1 MKSRSDLI
9 YKVSFLT
16 PLVVT
21 LFVTPLTS
29 FDPINT
35 PRLASLIFFSSISI
49 FVLLKYNVFKTEIKY
64 TAIFLISGAFIIW
77 SLISSLLSNITL
89 EEAFYGVT
97 GRQTGALAYF
107 SFVIIMLVN
116 VISSGHKLNSSLL
129 VTLIVAGYING
140 TYGAFQ
146 SISADPFDWINPYS
160 PVFGLFGNPN
170 FHASFMGIT
179 ATAVFSL
186 LIKQQNKIKY
196 RLIYGGFIPLALL
209 NINQSKSQQGFLV
222 LLAGVLVVL
231 YLRLRSS
238 SYKRLIFIYIAAWLI
253 GALLVILD
261 ILQKTPWKSILYK
274 ESVSYRGD
282 FWRAGWQITLDNPI
296 FGVGLDGYRD
306 NFRFYRDQVATDRN
320 PNAMVDS
327 AHNVFI
333 DISSGGGFPLLIIYI
348 TILLLALI
356 SAVKVIKRSNTF
368 DPIFAGI
375 FGSWIAYLAQSLI
388 SINQIALAVW
398 GWALTGAIIGYE
410 IITRDEKQELVFKD
424 KAIGWLAVSSGI
436 VIGVAIALPLFLSD
450 SQFRSTVK
458 LGDVTQIQQSVERWP
473 QSVIRMTLAAKIL
486 REGGFADQALE
497 ISTKATKLFP
507 NNFEA
512 WQELYVNPKASE
524 DLKIEALQTM
534 KKLDLLNLNLGYL
547 F

>member
-1 MKSRSDLI
+1 MKSTSNSLYKIISLSPLI
-9 YKVSFLT
+9 
-16 PLVVT
+16 VT
-21 LFVTPLTS
+21 LFVTPLS
-29 FDPINT
+29 SYDPINI
-35 PRLASLIFFSSISI
+35 PRLSALIILGFIGVLTLVDRNFLKKDKNYKTIFFIS
-49 FVLLKYNVFKTEIKY
+49 
-64 TAIFLISGAFIIW
+64 AIFILWILVTSVFN
-77 SLISSLLSNITL
+77 SVTLSET
-89 EEAFYGVT
+89 FYGVT
-97 GRQTGALAYF
+97 GRQTGILAYF
-107 SFVIIMLVN
+107 LFVIFMLVN
-116 VISSGHKLNSSLL
+116 VISSGRKLNSSLL
-129 VTLIVAGYING
+129 MTLIVAGYING
-140 TYGAFQ
+140 IYGLFQ
-146 SISADPFDWINPYS
+146 SLNADPFDWINPYS

-179 ATAVFSL
+179 ATAAFSL
-186 LIKQQNKIKY
+186 LLKQHGQTKY
-196 RLIYGGFIPLALL
+196 RLIYGFFIPLALL
-209 NINQSKSQQGFLV
+209 NIFQSKSQQGFLV
-222 LLAGVLVVL
+222 MLVGISVVIFL
-231 YLRLRSS
+231 GLRSS
-238 SYKRLIFIYIAAWLI
+238 NYKRLTFIYIAVWLI
-253 GALLVILD
+253 GAITVILD

-282 FWRAGWQITLDNPI
+282 FWRSGWQMTLDNPI

-356 SAVKVIKRSNTF
+356 SAVKVIKRSNAF

-410 IITRDEKQELVFKD
+410 VFTREENQPSAIKRKT
-424 KAIGWLAVSSGI
+424 IGWLGVSSGLI
-436 VIGVAIALPLFLSD
+436 IGFVVAMPLFTSD
-450 SQFRSTVK
+450 LQFRSTVK
-458 LGDVTQIQQSVERWP
+458 SGDVTQIQQSVERWP

-497 ISTKATKLFP
+497 ISTKATNLFP

-512 WQELYVNPKASE
+512 WQELYANPKASE
-524 DLKIEALQTM
+524 KLKLEALQTM
-534 KKLDLLNLNLGYL
+534 KKLDPLNPNLG
-547 F
+547 

>member
-534 KKLDLLNLNLGYL
+534 KKLDLLNLNLG
-547 F
+547 

>member
-1 MKSRSDLI
+1 
-9 YKVSFLT
+9 
-16 PLVVT
+16 
-21 LFVTPLTS
+21 
-29 FDPINT
+29 
-35 PRLASLIFFSSISI
+35 
-49 FVLLKYNVFKTEIKY
+49 
-64 TAIFLISGAFIIW
+64 
-77 SLISSLLSNITL
+77 
-89 EEAFYGVT
+89 
-97 GRQTGALAYF
+97 
-107 SFVIIMLVN
+107 MLVN
-116 VISSGHKLNSSLL
+116 VISSGGKLNFLML

-140 TYGAFQ
+140 IYGVLQ

-170 FHASFMGIT
+170 FHSSFMGIT
-179 ATAVFSL
+179 ATAAFSL
-186 LIKQQNKIKY
+186 LLKQHGQTKF
-196 RLIYGGFIPLALL
+196 RLIYGGYIPLALL

-222 LLAGVLVVL
+222 LLAGVSVVL
-231 YLRLRSS
+231 YLWLRSS
-238 SYKRLIFIYIAAWLI
+238 SYKRLTFIYIAAWLI
-253 GALLVILD
+253 GAVSVILD

-282 FWRAGWQITLDNPI
+282 FWRAGWQMTLDNPI

-348 TILLLALI
+348 TILLLAFI
-356 SAVKVIKRSNTF
+356 SAVKVIRSSNAF

-410 IITRDEKQELVFKD
+410 IITRDEKQESVLKH
-424 KAIGWLAVSSGI
+424 KTIGWLRASSGI
-436 VIGVAIALPLFLSD
+436 VIGVAIALPIFVSD
-450 SQFRSTVK
+450 SQFRATVK
-458 LGDVTQIQQSVERWP
+458 SGDVIRIQQSVEKWP

-497 ISTKATKLFP
+497 ISTKATNLFP

-512 WQELYVNPKASE
+512 WQELYANPNASE
-524 DLKIEALQTM
+524 KVKLEALQTM
-534 KKLDLLNLNLGYL
+534 KKLDPLNPNLS
-547 F
+547 

>member
-1 MKSRSDLI
+1 MKIGSDLI

-16 PLVVT
+16 PLIVT
-21 LFVTPLTS
+21 IFVTPLTS
-29 FDPINT
+29 FDPINI
-35 PRLASLIFFSSISI
+35 PRSTSLILISSI
-49 FVLLKYNVFKTEIKY
+49 FVFALFKYNVFKTEIKY
-64 TAIFLISGAFIIW
+64 RVIFLISGIFVIW
-77 SLISSLLSNITL
+77 SLISSLLSNSTL

-107 SFVIIMLVN
+107 SFVTLMLIN
-116 VISSGHKLNSSLL
+116 VISSRYKFDSSLP

-140 TYGAFQ
+140 IYGVFQ
-146 SISADPFDWINPYS
+146 SVSADPFDWINPYS

-179 ATAVFSL
+179 ATAAFSL
-186 LIKQQNKIKY
+186 ILKQQNQIKY
-196 RLIYGGFIPLALL
+196 RLIYVCFIPLALL
-209 NINQSKSQQGFLV
+209 NIYQSKSQQGFLV
-222 LLAGVLVVL
+222 LLAGVSVVL
-231 YLRLRSS
+231 YLWLRSS
-238 SYKRLIFIYIAAWLI
+238 SYKRSTLIYIVIWLI
-253 GALLVILD
+253 GTMAVILD

-282 FWRAGWQITLDNPI
+282 FWRAGWQMTLDNPI

-333 DISSGGGFPLLIIYI
+333 DISSAGGFPLLIIYLV
-348 TILLLALI
+348 ILFLALI

-375 FGSWIAYLAQSLI
+375 FGCWIAYLAQSLI

-398 GWALTGAIIGYE
+398 GWALTGVIIGYE
-410 IITRDEKQELVFKD
+410 IITREEKQQLVVKHKD
-424 KAIGWLAVSSGI
+424 VGWLGVTSGVI
-436 VIGVAIALPLFLSD
+436 IGVAITLPLFISD

-458 LGDVTQIQQSVERWP
+458 SGDVTQIQQSVEKWP

-497 ISTKATKLFP
+497 ISSKATKLFP

-512 WQELYVNPKASE
+512 WQELYANPKASE
-524 DLKIEALQTM
+524 RVKLEAMQTM
-534 KKLDLLNLNLGYL
+534 KKLDPLNPNLG
-547 F
+547 

>member
-1 MKSRSDLI
+1 MRSSSNFT
-9 YKVSFLT
+9 YKASFLT

-29 FDPINT
+29 YDPINI
-35 PRLASLIFFSSISI
+35 PRLIPLTLISSI
-49 FVLLKYNVFKTEIKY
+49 FVFALVKTNIFKIERKYRV
-64 TAIFLISGAFIIW
+64 IFLISGAFLSWI
-77 SLISSLLSNITL
+77 LINSLLNNSNL
-89 EEAFYGVT
+89 EEAIYGVT
-97 GRQTGALAYF
+97 GRQTGTLAYF
-107 SFVIIMLVN
+107 SFVIFMLVN
-116 VISSGHKLNSSLL
+116 VISSGGKLNSSLL
-129 VTLIVAGYING
+129 VTLIVTGYING
-140 TYGAFQ
+140 IYGVFQ
-146 SISADPFDWINPYS
+146 GLDVDPFDWINPYS

-179 ATAVFSL
+179 ATAAFSL
-186 LIKQQNKIKY
+186 LLKQHNKSKF
-196 RLIYGGFIPLALL
+196 RLIYDFLIPLALL
-209 NINQSKSQQGFLV
+209 NIYQSKSQQGFLV
-222 LLAGVLVVL
+222 MFAGISVVL
-231 YLRLRSS
+231 FLWLRSGN
-238 SYKRLIFIYIAAWLI
+238 YKKLTFIYIAVSLI
-253 GALLVILD
+253 GTITVILD

-282 FWRAGWQITLDNPI
+282 FWRAGWQMTLDNPI

-348 TILLLALI
+348 TILLLALV
-356 SAVKVIKRSNTF
+356 SAVKVIKRSHAF

-410 IITRDEKQELVFKD
+410 IITRGDKQESALKN
-424 KAIGWLAVSSGI
+424 KTIGWLGVSSGI
-436 VIGVAIALPLFLSD
+436 VIGAAIALPLFVSD

-458 LGDVTQIQQSVERWP
+458 SGDVIQIKQSVEKWP

-497 ISTKATKLFP
+497 ISTKATNLFP

-512 WQELYVNPKASE
+512 WQELYANPKASE
-524 DLKIEALQTM
+524 KLKLEALQTM
-534 KKLDLLNLNLGYL
+534 KKLDPLNPNLG
-547 F
+547 

>member
-1 MKSRSDLI
+1 MKSSPNSL
-9 YKVSFLT
+9 YKLT
-16 PLVVT
+16 PLVPLAIT
-21 LFVTPLTS
+21 LFVSPLS
-29 FDPINT
+29 SYDPINI
-35 PRLASLIFFSSISI
+35 PRLSALILFGLVIVSSLISLNFFEKIKNYKLIFFISTSFMFWI
-49 FVLLKYNVFKTEIKY
+49 
-64 TAIFLISGAFIIW
+64 
-77 SLISSLLSNITL
+77 LISSGLSNIAL
-89 EEAFYGVT
+89 SEAVYGVT
-97 GRQTGALAYF
+97 GRQTGTLAYF
-107 SFVIIMLVN
+107 SLVVLMLVN
-116 VISSGHKLNSSLL
+116 VINSRNMLSTSLL
-129 VTLIVAGYING
+129 LSLIASGYVNG
-140 TYGAFQ
+140 IYGLVQ
-146 SISADPFDWINPYS
+146 SLNADPFDWINPYS

-179 ATAVFSL
+179 ATTAFSL
-186 LIKQQNKIKY
+186 LLKQQNQIRF
-196 RLIYGGFIPLALL
+196 RLIYGFFIPLALL
-209 NINQSKSQQGFLV
+209 NIYYSKSQQGFLV
-222 LLAGVLVVL
+222 MLIGISIILFLW
-231 YLRLRSS
+231 LRSS
-238 SYKRLIFIYIAAWLI
+238 NYKRSTFIYIAIWLI
-253 GALLVILD
+253 GAIAVILD

-282 FWRAGWQITLDNPI
+282 FWRAGWQMTLDNPI

-356 SAVKVIKRSNTF
+356 SAVKVIKRSNAF

-410 IITRDEKQELVFKD
+410 IITRDDKQESALKD
-424 KAIGWLAVSSGI
+424 KAIGWLGVSSGI
-436 VIGVAIALPLFLSD
+436 VIGAAIALPLFVSD

-458 LGDVTQIQQSVERWP
+458 TGDVIQIQQSVEKWP

-486 REGGFADQALE
+486 REGGFTDQALE

-512 WQELYVNPKASE
+512 WQELYANPTASE
-524 DLKIEALQTM
+524 DLKLEAMLTM
-534 KKLDLLNLNLGYL
+534 KKLDPLNPNLG
-547 F
+547 